1 MRDRNRETDT
11 ETWKDRETQRVTD
24 TETKRDR
31 YRKT

>member
-11 ETWKDRETQRVTD
+11 ETGKDRETQRVTD